1 MVFIALASAAGSPG
15 VTTTAVGL
23 ALTSDRP
30 TLLVEA
36 DPTGGS
42 AVLAGFFRGT
52 CEHAG
57 GLLDL
62 VWAHREGRL
71 VDQLPASTMRFP
83 DSTATL
89 LPGVRSHAQAR
100 NAAPIW
106 EPLAAALRELRA
118 TGQDVVVDAG
128 RLGLAGSPEPLL
140 HAADVALLV
149 VRSDLVA
156 VSAAR
161 SWVPALR
168 DGFDRMG
175 AADRLGLLLVGP
187 GRPYAAREVAAV
199 LGVPVVASLA
209 WSDQGAAVFSR
220 GARPPRRFP
229 SSAYVQSLRT
239 AWTAIHAAAT
249 APDELLTAGSEAR
262 P

>member
-1 MVFIALASAAGSPG
+1 MALIVLASAAGSPG

-23 ALTSDRP
+23 ALTSARP
-30 TLLVEA
+30 ALLVEA

-52 CEHAG
+52 SEHTG

-62 VWAHREGRL
+62 AWAHREGRL
-71 VDQLPASTMRFP
+71 AEQLPASTMPFP

-100 NAAPIW
+100 NAAAMW
-106 EPLAAALRELRA
+106 EPLAAALRGLRA
-118 TGQDVVVDAG
+118 TGQDVIVDAG
-128 RLGLAGSPEPLL
+128 RLGLAGSPEPLMY
-140 HAADVALLV
+140 AADLALLV

-161 SWVPALR
+161 SWAERCGTGSTGSAPPTGWVCCWSAR
-168 DGFDRMG
+168 
-175 AADRLGLLLVGP
+175 AARTRP
-187 GRPYAAREVAAV
+187 GRWPRCSACRWWRRWPGRTRGRRCSAAAP
-199 LGVPVVASLA
+199 G
-209 WSDQGAAVFSR
+209 
-220 GARPPRRFP
+220 RRAGST

-239 AWTAIHAAAT
+239 AWTAIDAAAT